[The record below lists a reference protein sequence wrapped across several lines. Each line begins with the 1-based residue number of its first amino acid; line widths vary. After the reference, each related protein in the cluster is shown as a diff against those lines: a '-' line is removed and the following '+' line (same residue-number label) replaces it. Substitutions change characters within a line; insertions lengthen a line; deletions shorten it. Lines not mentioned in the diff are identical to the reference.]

1 MKLTRAGEYAVRI
14 VLHLAQG
21 DPHTWV
27 KRHQISQDMD
37 VPYPF
42 LGKIG
47 PQLAAAGLIEIAQG
61 PKGGYR
67 LARAAENISLLD
79 VVEAV
84 EGPIA
89 LNQCLI
95 HIDSCGRSPVCAVH
109 QVWLKARQD
118 MRDTLASA
126 NFADLAAAD
135 GLSNC

>member
-14 VLHLAQG
+14 VLHLAMA
-21 DPHTWV
+21 DPNTWV
-27 KRHQISQDMD
+27 NRRRIAEDMD
-37 VPYPF
+37 IPYPF

-89 LNQCLI
+89 LNQCII
-95 HIDSCGRSPVCAVH
+95 HPDSCYRSPACPVH
-109 QVWLKARQD
+109 QVWLKVRQD
-118 MRDTLASA
+118 MRKTLASA
-126 NFADLAAAD
+126 NFADLAAAN
-135 GLSNC
+135 GLQNC

>member
-14 VLHLAQG
+14 VLHLAQA

-27 KRHQISQDMD
+27 KRRQISQAMD

-95 HIDSCGRSPVCAVH
+95 HTDACGRSPVCAVH
-109 QVWLKARQD
+109 QIWLKARQD
-118 MRDTLASA
+118 MRNTLASA

-135 GLSNC
+135 GPSNC

>member
-14 VLHLAQG
+14 VLRLAQAA
-21 DPHTWV
+21 PNTWV
-27 KRHQISQDMD
+27 KRQQIAENMD

-67 LARAAENISLLD
+67 LARAAEHISLLD

-89 LNQCLI
+89 LNQCLV
-95 HIDSCGRSPVCAVH
+95 HTDACGRSPVCAVH
-109 QVWLKARQD
+109 QVWHKARQD
-118 MRDTLASA
+118 MRNTLASA
-126 NFADLAAAD
+126 NFADLAAAN
-135 GLSNC
+135 GLRNC